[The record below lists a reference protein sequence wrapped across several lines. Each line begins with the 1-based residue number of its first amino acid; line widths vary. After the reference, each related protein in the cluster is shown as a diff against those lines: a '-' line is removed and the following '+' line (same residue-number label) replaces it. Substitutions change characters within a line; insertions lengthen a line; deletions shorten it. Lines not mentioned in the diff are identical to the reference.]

1 MKRLTV
7 SILLAFILLASA
19 VAQDQPDLEVVKFS
33 WRKLEHKT
41 IPSGKQAQAMRNA
54 QIDAQIAEEERKPP
68 QERDINKIIRLRNE
82 KRNQVT
88 PLDRPDPTNRAYEY
102 KFKFKNH
109 GTKEVVHVYWIFA
122 FRDADTHKPLV
133 AHGFNSD
140 TSIKPGK
147 EKELISYT
155 DSSPP
160 QIVNA
165 QAQEKTGKPWTEEVI
180 VSKITY
186 ADGSRWERK

>member
-1 MKRLTV
+1 MKRLTA
-7 SILLAFILLASA
+7 SIFMALTLLAST
-19 VAQDQPDLEVVKFS
+19 VAQTQPDLEVTKFS
-33 WRKLEHKT
+33 WHKLHHNT
-41 IPSGKQAQAMRNA
+41 IPSGRQAQAMRNA
-54 QIDAQIAEEERKPP
+54 QIDSEIAAEERKPP
-68 QERDINKIIRLRNE
+68 QERDTSKILRLRNE

-88 PLDRPDPTNRAYEY
+88 PLDRPDPTKRAYEY

-109 GTKEVVHVYWIFA
+109 GTKEVVRIHWIFV
-122 FRDADTHKPLV
+122 FRDADTHKVLV
-133 AHGFNSD
+133 AHGFDSD

-160 QIVNA
+160 QIVDA
-165 QAQEKTGKPWTEEVI
+165 QALEKTGKPWEEEVI

-186 ADGSRWERK
+186 ADGSQWERK